1 MKPIARDAMPT
12 CHRASGIFLRAGMLL
27 VFLACLTGCE
37 ATLFAG
43 LNATDHR
50 HGIEP
55 TRDITF
61 DPSTGLKL
69 DVYRPADA
77 VNAPVVVFFYG
88 GSWTGGK
95 RQWYR
100 FVGTALASR
109 GIVAV
114 IPDYRKYPRV
124 KMDGFMADA
133 ARAVAW
139 THAHAGEFGG
149 DASRLF
155 IMGHSAGGH
164 IAGLLATDGH
174 WLQAQGMTTRELAGF
189 IGLAGVYD
197 FVPIASNEKDMLGMF
212 GHLPSEQHRAQPI
225 DFVDGD
231 EPPMLLLHGLA
242 DKEVDVHNSNSLADV
257 MKAHGE
263 PVLLKLY
270 PGISHSGLVLALST
284 PLQAKK
290 PVLGD
295 VVSFIHQAP
304 PARGAKTP

>member
-1 MKPIARDAMPT
+1 MKPIARDALPT
-12 CHRASGIFLRAGMLL
+12 NCRASGIFLRLAIFL
-27 VFLACLTGCE
+27 VLLACLGGCR

-43 LNATDHR
+43 LNTTDHR
-50 HGIEP
+50 HGIES
-55 TRDITF
+55 TRGITF

-69 DVYRPADA
+69 DVYRPAAA
-77 VNAPVVVFFYG
+77 VDAPVVVFFHG

-109 GIVAV
+109 GIVTV
-114 IPDYRKYPRV
+114 IADYRKYPQVR
-124 KMDGFMADA
+124 MDGFMADA

-139 THAHAGEFGG
+139 AHAHAGEFGG
-149 DASRLF
+149 SASRLF
-155 IMGHSAGGH
+155 IMGHSSGGH
-164 IAGLLATDGH
+164 IAGLLATDGR

-212 GHLPSEQHRAQPI
+212 GHAPSEQHRGQPI

-242 DKEVDVHNSNSLADV
+242 DKEVEVHNSTSLADA

-263 PVLLKLY
+263 PVTLKLY
-270 PGISHSGLVLALST
+270 PGMGHSGLLFALSA

-290 PVLGD
+290 PVLDD
-295 VVSFIHQAP
+295 VVSFIRQAP
-304 PARGAKTP
+304 PARGAPTP

>member
-1 MKPIARDAMPT
+1 MKPIARDVMPWYR
-12 CHRASGIFLRAGMLL
+12 RASGIFLRLGICLVLL
-27 VFLACLTGCE
+27 VSLGGCR

-43 LNATDHR
+43 LNTTDHR
-50 HGIEP
+50 QGIESEHGI
-55 TRDITF
+55 IF

-69 DVYRPADA
+69 DVYRPVASVD
-77 VNAPVVVFFYG
+77 APVVVFFHG

-114 IPDYRKYPRV
+114 IPDYRKYPQV
-124 KMDGFMADA
+124 KMAGFMADA
-133 ARAVAW
+133 ARAVTWA
-139 THAHAGEFGG
+139 HAHAREFGG
-149 DASRLF
+149 SASRLF
-155 IMGHSAGGH
+155 IMGHSSGGH
-164 IAGLLATDGH
+164 IAGLLATDGR

-197 FVPIASNEKDMLGMF
+197 FVPIPPNEKDMLGMF
-212 GHLPSEQHRAQPI
+212 GHAPAEQHRAQPI

-242 DKEVDVHNSNSLADV
+242 DKEVEVHNSTSLADT
-257 MKAHGE
+257 MKAHAK
-263 PVLLKLY
+263 PVTLKLY
-270 PGISHSGLVLALST
+270 PGVGHSGLLFALST
-284 PLQAKK
+284 PLQGKR
-290 PVLGD
+290 PVLDD

-304 PARGAKTP
+304 PAGSAPTP

>member
-1 MKPIARDAMPT
+1 MKPIARDVMPWYR
-12 CHRASGIFLRAGMLL
+12 RASGIFLRLGICLALL
-27 VFLACLTGCE
+27 VSLGGCR

-43 LNATDHR
+43 LNTTDHR
-50 HGIEP
+50 HGIESE
-55 TRDITF
+55 RGIVF

-69 DVYRPADA
+69 DVYRPVASVD
-77 VNAPVVVFFYG
+77 APVVVFFHG

-114 IPDYRKYPRV
+114 IPDYRKYPQV
-124 KMDGFMADA
+124 KMAGFMMDA

-139 THAHAGEFGG
+139 AHAHAAAFGG
-149 DASRLF
+149 SASRLF
-155 IMGHSAGGH
+155 IMGHSSGGH
-164 IAGLLATDGH
+164 MAGLLATDGR

-189 IGLAGVYD
+189 IGMAGVYD
-197 FVPIASNEKDMLGMF
+197 FVPIPPNEKDMLGMF
-212 GHLPSEQHRAQPI
+212 GHAPSEQRRGQPI

-242 DKEVDVHNSNSLADV
+242 DKEVEVHNSISLADT
-257 MKAHGE
+257 MKAHAE
-263 PVLLKLY
+263 PVTLKLY
-270 PGISHSGLVLALST
+270 PGVGHSDLLFALST
-284 PLQAKK
+284 PLQGKR
-290 PVLGD
+290 PVLDD

-304 PARGAKTP
+304 PADGVPTP